1 MRLPGKVIISGRE
14 YKVRR
19 DRKKGTGWGRG
30 RLDRAIITVGSNGD
44 PEQAVETFEGRGE
57 TDFTVQL
64 LSGEIYG
71 VVVAVDGPCRED
83 CRFYEY
89 LADWVHENMESEG

>member
-1 MRLPGKVIISGRE
+1 MNKVDCARTHAYE
-14 YKVRR
+14 VQR
-19 DRKKGTGWGRG
+19 W
-30 RLDRAIITVGSNGD
+30 RLDGTDDKSPMDVFGTKKNRDSHMV
-44 PEQAVETFEGRGE
+44 EQAVETFEGRGE